1 MKKILLVFLFIS
13 STVHAYNT
21 VFNPFTGKLDYVG
34 VSSGSLPSGSSQ
46 YIQNTANPTTSTQQF
61 SVSSATI
68 GGLNFQPAIPG
79 VFGTNCGQYTNGF
92 LTLGNSSAS
101 CFNPGFTVYNSVGD
115 NISFLAS
122 GLGLTGALTITFPDS
137 SIQSTAFAGYASTK
151 TWTGNN
157 IFNTVQITSNTII
170 SGTTFYQ
177 SGLSV
182 INGPVV
188 ISTGSGLSPTEFLQ
202 VNGNVVLGQSN
213 NGFVYPY
220 LPVTTDNPLTSGAT
234 VINVNTTLG
243 MPTLGSIIIGTEIID
258 CSSIT
263 ATSFVNCTRGIRN
276 TIAASHPISSQVA
289 SDLLTITPNP
299 VLGSAVHFTN
309 LGNGS
314 NLSSAMAIG
323 VNRVPGG
330 TLDVLGDGTNIGD
343 LLFRVGSLQQG
354 SQFTITE
361 RSAPGFS
368 FGVVGGQL
376 NLGLAASPHSIYD
389 SQSNSNKIT
398 LWDSSANGTWTANGN
413 IQLSASPVLITSN
426 TVLSGTTFYNDGS
439 VATSAATTA
448 QALCLTTSNILG
460 HCTSVVGIGGGCTCV
475 AR

>member
-1 MKKILLVFLFIS
+1 MVLAVKRIAAVLSALFFLNCPLWAPVSPSRLNIKTID
-13 STVHAYNT
+13 STVSNYPYQLKTTN
-21 VFNPFTGKLDYVG
+21 
-34 VSSGSLPSGSSQ
+34 GSLTDNLDGTMTLTTGGAGGGSGIVSPATFTWTNNFG
-46 YIQNTANPTTSTQQF
+46 I
-61 SVSSATI
+61 SVSTI
-68 GGLNFQPAIPG
+68 Q
-79 VFGTNCGQYTNGF
+79 V
-92 LTLGNSSAS
+92 S
-101 CFNPGFTVYNSVGD
+101 
-115 NISFLAS
+115 
-122 GLGLTGALTITFPDS
+122 
-137 SIQSTAFAGYASTK
+137 
-151 TWTGNN
+151 
-157 IFNTVQITSNTII
+157 SNTIL
-170 SGTTFYQ
+170 SGATFYQ
-177 SGLSV
+177 GGLSV
-182 INGPVV
+182 LSGPVI
-188 ISTGSGLSPTEFLQ
+188 ISSGPGLSPSEYLQ

-243 MPTLGSIIIGTEIID
+243 MPTLGSLIIGTEIID

-263 ATSFVNCTRGIRN
+263 ATSFVNCTRGIRS
-276 TIAASHPISSQVA
+276 TTAASHPVNSQVA

-354 SQFTITE
+354 SQFTITD
-361 RSAPGFS
+361 RSAPGFA

-376 NLGLAASPHSIYD
+376 NMGLVATPHTIYD
-389 SQSNSNKIT
+389 SQTNSNRIT
-398 LWDSSANGTWTANGN
+398 LWDASANGSWSANGG
-413 IQLSASPVLITSN
+413 IQIAASPVLITSN
-426 TVLSGTTFYNDGS
+426 TVLSGTTFYQDGS

-448 QALCLTTSNILG
+448 QALCLTTTNILG